1 MIESSEARAP
11 LIAADDKA
19 WVIFDELKARGLPVI
34 GATGT
39 EGGRK
44 IAVSFQLADQAA
56 KYTVRC
62 STGEATADWFQ
73 RMYEV
78 VA

>member
-1 MIESSEARAP
+1 MIESPESRAP

-34 GATGT
+34 GATGG

-62 STGEATADWFQ
+62 PTEEACADWFE
-73 RMYEV
+73 RMYRV